1 MRMKKNILYTLA
13 LLSIFASCAKTELP
27 HFGGENDPDAVVIS
41 PSVAVLSSKSN
52 PLGED
57 NEQLRSF
64 NKGDIITIKDLSDNE
79 VYTYKLTNGSWKS
92 TNGKCLLW
100 HSESLN
106 IEASYGSKGEGDR
119 GVEDQSDAEKIAL
132 ADYMTYSGTVTR
144 IDGNELSFTLER
156 KQALVTVVIKSY
168 GDQYNPDRDFIS
180 SLSICDLTPYIRD
193 ASGNYTSDRSNGTV
207 GYRYSAIVP
216 GGRQLRINYNVRGDR
231 RIVTNPNGNFFCG
244 AGNSYTINLRVGKD
258 KIEVGDISVSDW
270 GSTDWDNAEAKAY
283 PYVTFSAASEQMF
296 NMTFDSNFTLG
307 TNEYFEYKVG
317 KGEWTQFATSIS
329 NIPFGGSNGDLF
341 LRGKSGNGTAI
352 RTSGSKISFSNAN
365 VPVECTGDIRTLIDY
380 DNYATVNTANARFWS
395 LFEGCKQLTSAPDLP
410 AMQLNDFCYSQMFKG
425 CSALQSAPELPAMTL
440 KTQCYFQ
447 MFYECT
453 SLQSAPDLPATTLAD
468 ECYYEMFYKCTALT
482 TASELKAT
490 TLAKECYY
498 SMFNGCTKLKSVTM
512 LATDVSADLCLN
524 KWLFNAGTDAA
535 SRTLTLENDDVYYT
549 ISASSNYLPDIW
561 KRGQATINYK
571 NITPYVTFSAD
582 SEQKFKI
589 YFGID
594 FELGSGE
601 YFEYSVGGGK
611 WTSFTGTLENVT
623 FGGSNGDL
631 RLRGKSSKGT
641 AIDDYYG
648 CGTIRFHDASVPVY
662 CTGDIRTLIDYE
674 AYGTV
679 STADAKFCTLFYYN
693 TMLRTAPELPAT
705 TLASQCYAYM
715 FQGCSE
721 LTAAPVL
728 PAEILAEKCY
738 EYMFIGCTA
747 LSSVTMKAKDV
758 SASGCLEGWLQDAG
772 TSAASRT
779 LTVASDA
786 VYTAMV
792 SKGYVPDLWKKAD
805 KVDVNGN
812 GIGAEATGIPYVT
825 FSAETEQRFSMDFS
839 GFSSNF
845 TLGEGEYFEYSV
857 GGGNWVRFTG
867 SVSDVAFGGSN
878 GDLRL
883 RGKSSKGTANDVYS
897 YSNIKFSTADVMVK
911 CTGDIRTLIDY
922 TDYTGV
928 GTSSAKFCSL
938 FHLNTLLTTAPELP
952 ATDLKDGCYDSM
964 FYGCTSLTEAPE
976 LPATKLVSDCYR
988 YMFYNC
994 SSLSKVTMLATEV
1007 SASNCL
1013 DNWLYNA
1020 GISATS
1026 RTLTVASKDA
1036 YNSIVGTLPDIWKQ
1050 DAENTTVN
1058 FQNN

>member
-27 HFGGENDPDAVVIS
+27 HFGGENDPNAVVIS

-52 PLGED
+52 PLSED
-57 NEQLRSF
+57 DMQLRSF
-64 NKGDIITIKDLSDNE
+64 NEGDVITIKDLSDNE
-79 VYTYKLTNGSWKS
+79 VYNYKLTNGSWKS
-92 TNGKCLLW
+92 TDGKCLLW

-106 IEASYGSKGEGDR
+106 IEASYGSKGNEGQ
-119 GVEDQSDAEKIAL
+119 GVVDQSDAEKIAS
-132 ADYMTYSGTVTR
+132 ADYMTCSVWIPKQPGS
-144 IDGNELSFTLER
+144 NELSFTLER
-156 KQALVTVVIKSY
+156 KQALVTVKIASY
-168 GDQYNPDRDFIS
+168 GDQYNPDVDKIS
-180 SLSICDLTPYIRD
+180 DLKFHSIIPYIRD
-193 ASGNYTSDRSNGTV
+193 ASGNYTPDRYNGTI
-207 GYRYSAIVP
+207 GYSYSAIVP
-216 GGRQLRINYNVRGDR
+216 DGLNLGIFYKVHDQDR
-231 RIVTNPNGNFFCG
+231 KVIDPLNNTHFY

-270 GSTDWDNAEAKAY
+270 DSTNWDNAEATVY
-283 PYVTFSAASEQMF
+283 PYVTFSAASEQKF

-490 TLAKECYY
+490 TLAYECCYSMFYGCTALTTAPELKATTLAKECYY
-498 SMFNGCTKLKSVTM
+498 SMFNGCTKLESVTM

-679 STADAKFCTLFYYN
+679 STADAKFCGLFSSN

-705 TLASQCYAYM
+705 TLAYQCYAYM
-715 FQGCSE
+715 FQHCSE

-728 PAEILAEKCY
+728 PAEILAENCY
-738 EYMFIGCTA
+738 EYMFNGCTA

-792 SKGYVPDLWKKAD
+792 SKGYIPDLWKKAD
-805 KVDVNGN
+805 KVDINGN
-812 GIGAEATGIPYVT
+812 EIGAEATGIPYVT
-825 FSAETEQRFSMDFS
+825 FSADSEQKFSMDFS
-839 GFSSNF
+839 GFNCNF

-867 SVSDVAFGGSN
+867 SISDVAFGGA
-878 GDLRL
+878 GKDLRL
-883 RGKSSKGTANDVYS
+883 RGKSSKGTATDNTK

-928 GTSSAKFCSL
+928 STSSAKFCSL
-938 FHLNTLLTTAPELP
+938 FHNNTLLTTAPELP

-976 LPATKLVSDCYR
+976 LPATNLVMC
-988 YMFYNC
+988 
-994 SSLSKVTMLATEV
+994 K
-1007 SASNCL
+1007 
-1013 DNWLYNA
+1013 
-1020 GISATS
+1020 
-1026 RTLTVASKDA
+1026 K
-1036 YNSIVGTLPDIWKQ
+1036 
-1050 DAENTTVN
+1050 
-1058 FQNN
+1058 

>member
-1 MRMKKNILYTLA
+1 MKKNILYTLA

-52 PLGED
+52 PLSED

-64 NKGDIITIKDLSDNE
+64 NEGDIITIKDLSDNE

-144 IDGNELSFTLER
+144 IDSNELSFTLER

-168 GDQYNPDRDFIS
+168 GDQYNPDVDKIS
-180 SLSICDLTPYIRD
+180 DLKFHSIIPYIRD
-193 ASGNYTSDRSNGTV
+193 ASGNYTDVRDNGTV

-216 GGRQLRINYNVRGDR
+216 GGQSLGIFYKVHDQDR
-231 RIVTNPNGNFFCG
+231 KVIDPLNQTHFY

-258 KIEVGDISVSDW
+258 KLEVGDISVSDW
-270 GSTDWDNAEAKAY
+270 GSTDWGNAEA
-283 PYVTFSAASEQMF
+283 
-296 NMTFDSNFTLG
+296 
-307 TNEYFEYKVG
+307 
-317 KGEWTQFATSIS
+317 
-329 NIPFGGSNGDLF
+329 
-341 LRGKSGNGTAI
+341 
-352 RTSGSKISFSNAN
+352 
-365 VPVECTGDIRTLIDY
+365 DI
-380 DNYATVNTANARFWS
+380 
-395 LFEGCKQLTSAPDLP
+395 
-410 AMQLNDFCYSQMFKG
+410 
-425 CSALQSAPELPAMTL
+425 
-440 KTQCYFQ
+440 
-447 MFYECT
+447 
-453 SLQSAPDLPATTLAD
+453 
-468 ECYYEMFYKCTALT
+468 
-482 TASELKAT
+482 
-490 TLAKECYY
+490 
-498 SMFNGCTKLKSVTM
+498 
-512 LATDVSADLCLN
+512 
-524 KWLFNAGTDAA
+524 DA
-535 SRTLTLENDDVYYT
+535 
-549 ISASSNYLPDIW
+549 
-561 KRGQATINYK
+561 
-571 NITPYVTFSAD
+571 PYVTFSAD
-582 SEQKFKI
+582 SEQKF
-589 YFGID
+589 
-594 FELGSGE
+594 
-601 YFEYSVGGGK
+601 
-611 WTSFTGTLENVT
+611 
-623 FGGSNGDL
+623 
-631 RLRGKSSKGT
+631 
-641 AIDDYYG
+641 
-648 CGTIRFHDASVPVY
+648 
-662 CTGDIRTLIDYE
+662 
-674 AYGTV
+674 
-679 STADAKFCTLFYYN
+679 
-693 TMLRTAPELPAT
+693 
-705 TLASQCYAYM
+705 
-715 FQGCSE
+715 
-721 LTAAPVL
+721 
-728 PAEILAEKCY
+728 
-738 EYMFIGCTA
+738 
-747 LSSVTMKAKDV
+747 
-758 SASGCLEGWLQDAG
+758 
-772 TSAASRT
+772 
-779 LTVASDA
+779 
-786 VYTAMV
+786 
-792 SKGYVPDLWKKAD
+792 
-805 KVDVNGN
+805 
-812 GIGAEATGIPYVT
+812 
-825 FSAETEQRFSMDFS
+825 SMDFR
-839 GFSSNF
+839 GFNGNF

-857 GGGNWVRFTG
+857 GGDTWVRFTG

-897 YSNIKFSTADVMVK
+897 YSTIGFSTGAQVK

>member
-64 NKGDIITIKDLSDNE
+64 NEGDIITIKDLSDNE

-100 HSESLN
+100 HSESLI

-168 GDQYNPDRDFIS
+168 GDQYNPDVDKIS
-180 SLSICDLTPYIRD
+180 DLKFHSIIPYIRD
-193 ASGNYTSDRSNGTV
+193 ASGNYTDVRDNGTV

-216 GGRQLRINYNVRGDR
+216 GGQSLGIFYKVHDQDR
-231 RIVTNPNGNFFCG
+231 KVIDPLNQTHFD

-258 KIEVGDISVSDW
+258 KLEVGDISVSDW
-270 GSTDWDNAEAKAY
+270 GSTDWGNAEA
-283 PYVTFSAASEQMF
+283 
-296 NMTFDSNFTLG
+296 
-307 TNEYFEYKVG
+307 
-317 KGEWTQFATSIS
+317 
-329 NIPFGGSNGDLF
+329 
-341 LRGKSGNGTAI
+341 
-352 RTSGSKISFSNAN
+352 
-365 VPVECTGDIRTLIDY
+365 DI
-380 DNYATVNTANARFWS
+380 
-395 LFEGCKQLTSAPDLP
+395 
-410 AMQLNDFCYSQMFKG
+410 
-425 CSALQSAPELPAMTL
+425 
-440 KTQCYFQ
+440 
-447 MFYECT
+447 
-453 SLQSAPDLPATTLAD
+453 
-468 ECYYEMFYKCTALT
+468 
-482 TASELKAT
+482 
-490 TLAKECYY
+490 
-498 SMFNGCTKLKSVTM
+498 
-512 LATDVSADLCLN
+512 
-524 KWLFNAGTDAA
+524 DA
-535 SRTLTLENDDVYYT
+535 
-549 ISASSNYLPDIW
+549 
-561 KRGQATINYK
+561 
-571 NITPYVTFSAD
+571 PYVTFSAD

-679 STADAKFCTLFYYN
+679 STADAKFCGLFSSN

-705 TLASQCYAYM
+705 TLAYQCYAYM
-715 FQGCSE
+715 FQHCSE

-728 PAEILAEKCY
+728 PAEILAENCY
-738 EYMFIGCTA
+738 EYMFYGCTA

-772 TSAASRT
+772 TSA
-779 LTVASDA
+779 
-786 VYTAMV
+786 
-792 SKGYVPDLWKKAD
+792 
-805 KVDVNGN
+805 
-812 GIGAEATGIPYVT
+812 
-825 FSAETEQRFSMDFS
+825 
-839 GFSSNF
+839 
-845 TLGEGEYFEYSV
+845 
-857 GGGNWVRFTG
+857 
-867 SVSDVAFGGSN
+867 
-878 GDLRL
+878 
-883 RGKSSKGTANDVYS
+883 
-897 YSNIKFSTADVMVK
+897 
-911 CTGDIRTLIDY
+911 
-922 TDYTGV
+922 
-928 GTSSAKFCSL
+928 
-938 FHLNTLLTTAPELP
+938 
-952 ATDLKDGCYDSM
+952 
-964 FYGCTSLTEAPE
+964 
-976 LPATKLVSDCYR
+976 
-988 YMFYNC
+988 
-994 SSLSKVTMLATEV
+994 
-1007 SASNCL
+1007 
-1013 DNWLYNA
+1013 
-1020 GISATS
+1020 TS
-1026 RTLTVASKDA
+1026 RTLTLADQDV
-1036 YNSIVGTLPDIWKQ
+1036 YNSIESTLPDNWKSGQ
-1050 DAENTTVN
+1050 ATIQY
-1058 FQNN
+1058 QNN

>member
-52 PLGED
+52 PLSKD
-57 NEQLRSF
+57 NIQLMSF
-64 NKGDIITIKDLSDNE
+64 NEGDIITIKDLSDNE

-168 GDQYNPDRDFIS
+168 GDQYNPDVDKIS
-180 SLSICDLTPYIRD
+180 DLKFHSIIPYIRD
-193 ASGNYTSDRSNGTV
+193 ASGNYTDVRDNGTV

-216 GGRQLRINYNVRGDR
+216 GGQSLGIFYKVHDQDR
-231 RIVTNPNGNFFCG
+231 KVIDPLNQTHFD

-258 KIEVGDISVSDW
+258 KLEVGDISVSDW
-270 GSTDWDNAEAKAY
+270 GSTDWGNAEA
-283 PYVTFSAASEQMF
+283 
-296 NMTFDSNFTLG
+296 
-307 TNEYFEYKVG
+307 
-317 KGEWTQFATSIS
+317 
-329 NIPFGGSNGDLF
+329 
-341 LRGKSGNGTAI
+341 
-352 RTSGSKISFSNAN
+352 
-365 VPVECTGDIRTLIDY
+365 DI
-380 DNYATVNTANARFWS
+380 
-395 LFEGCKQLTSAPDLP
+395 
-410 AMQLNDFCYSQMFKG
+410 
-425 CSALQSAPELPAMTL
+425 
-440 KTQCYFQ
+440 
-447 MFYECT
+447 
-453 SLQSAPDLPATTLAD
+453 
-468 ECYYEMFYKCTALT
+468 
-482 TASELKAT
+482 
-490 TLAKECYY
+490 
-498 SMFNGCTKLKSVTM
+498 
-512 LATDVSADLCLN
+512 
-524 KWLFNAGTDAA
+524 DA
-535 SRTLTLENDDVYYT
+535 
-549 ISASSNYLPDIW
+549 
-561 KRGQATINYK
+561 
-571 NITPYVTFSAD
+571 PYVTFSAD
-582 SEQKFKI
+582 SEQKF
-589 YFGID
+589 
-594 FELGSGE
+594 
-601 YFEYSVGGGK
+601 
-611 WTSFTGTLENVT
+611 
-623 FGGSNGDL
+623 
-631 RLRGKSSKGT
+631 
-641 AIDDYYG
+641 
-648 CGTIRFHDASVPVY
+648 
-662 CTGDIRTLIDYE
+662 
-674 AYGTV
+674 
-679 STADAKFCTLFYYN
+679 
-693 TMLRTAPELPAT
+693 
-705 TLASQCYAYM
+705 
-715 FQGCSE
+715 
-721 LTAAPVL
+721 
-728 PAEILAEKCY
+728 
-738 EYMFIGCTA
+738 
-747 LSSVTMKAKDV
+747 
-758 SASGCLEGWLQDAG
+758 
-772 TSAASRT
+772 
-779 LTVASDA
+779 
-786 VYTAMV
+786 
-792 SKGYVPDLWKKAD
+792 
-805 KVDVNGN
+805 
-812 GIGAEATGIPYVT
+812 
-825 FSAETEQRFSMDFS
+825 SMDFR
-839 GFSSNF
+839 GFNGNF

-857 GGGNWVRFTG
+857 GGGEWKRFTTTL
-867 SVSDVAFGGSN
+867 SEPVAFGSSL

-883 RGKSSKGTANDVYS
+883 RGKSSKGTATDNIK

-994 SSLSKVTMLATEV
+994 SSLSKVIMLATEV
-1007 SASNCL
+1007 SASDCL
-1013 DNWLYNA
+1013 DNWLYNAGTSASSRTLMVENDDVYYTISANSNYLPDNWKSGQATINYRNFTPYVTFSAASEQKFSMTFNSFTLGENEYFEYSVGGSAWTKFTENVSDVAFGCSNGDLRLRGKSSKGTAEEERRYSIISFTTDNVPVYCTGDIRTLIDHEAYQTVSTANAMFCNLFYNNSVLVTAPELPATDLADYCYLGMFQGCKSLTSAPVLPAETLKTECYEVMFAGCTALSSVTMLATNVSASNCLTDWLNNA

>member
-1 MRMKKNILYTLA
+1 MKKNILYTLA

-27 HFGGENDPDAVVIS
+27 HFGDENDPDAVVIS

-52 PLGED
+52 PLSED
-57 NEQLRSF
+57 NKQLMSF
-64 NKGDIITIKDLSDNE
+64 NEGDVITIKDLSDNE
-79 VYTYKLTNGSWKS
+79 VYTYTLTEDGSWKS
-92 TNGKCLLW
+92 TDEKCLLW

-106 IEASYGSKGEGDR
+106 IEASYGSKGEEDR
-119 GVEDQSDAEKIAL
+119 GVSDQSDAAKIAS
-132 ADYMTYSGTVTR
+132 ADYMTYSGTVR
-144 IDGNELSFTLER
+144 RPDGSNELSFTLTR
-156 KQALVTVVIKSY
+156 QQALVTVVIASY
-168 GDQYNPDRDFIS
+168 GDQYNPERVFIS
-180 SLSICDLTPYIRD
+180 DLKICGLTPYIRD
-193 ASGNYTSDRSNGTV
+193 ADDNHTSDHGTV
-207 GYRYSAIVP
+207 GYKYSAIVP
-216 GGRQLRINYNVRGDR
+216 GGIQLIINYNVGGDK

-270 GSTDWDNAEAKAY
+270 GSTDWDDAEA
-283 PYVTFSAASEQMF
+283 
-296 NMTFDSNFTLG
+296 
-307 TNEYFEYKVG
+307 
-317 KGEWTQFATSIS
+317 
-329 NIPFGGSNGDLF
+329 
-341 LRGKSGNGTAI
+341 
-352 RTSGSKISFSNAN
+352 
-365 VPVECTGDIRTLIDY
+365 DI
-380 DNYATVNTANARFWS
+380 
-395 LFEGCKQLTSAPDLP
+395 
-410 AMQLNDFCYSQMFKG
+410 
-425 CSALQSAPELPAMTL
+425 
-440 KTQCYFQ
+440 
-447 MFYECT
+447 
-453 SLQSAPDLPATTLAD
+453 
-468 ECYYEMFYKCTALT
+468 
-482 TASELKAT
+482 
-490 TLAKECYY
+490 
-498 SMFNGCTKLKSVTM
+498 
-512 LATDVSADLCLN
+512 
-524 KWLFNAGTDAA
+524 DA
-535 SRTLTLENDDVYYT
+535 
-549 ISASSNYLPDIW
+549 
-561 KRGQATINYK
+561 
-571 NITPYVTFSAD
+571 PYVTFSAD

>member
-27 HFGGENDPDAVVIS
+27 HFGGENDPNAVVIS

-52 PLGED
+52 PLGD
-57 NEQLRSF
+57 ATTQTQFNE
-64 NKGDIITIKDLSDNE
+64 GDVITIKDLSDSK
-79 VYTYKLTNGSWKS
+79 VYTYTLTGGSWKS

-144 IDGNELSFTLER
+144 RDGNELSFTLER

-168 GDQYNPDRDFIS
+168 GDQYNPDVDKIS
-180 SLSICDLTPYIRD
+180 DLKFHSIIPYIRD
-193 ASGNYTSDRSNGTV
+193 ASGNYTDVRDNGTV

-231 RIVTNPNGNFFCG
+231 RIVTNPNGNFFCY

-258 KIEVGDISVSDW
+258 KIEVDDISVSDW
-270 GSTDWDNAEAKAY
+270 DSTDWNDAEA
-283 PYVTFSAASEQMF
+283 
-296 NMTFDSNFTLG
+296 
-307 TNEYFEYKVG
+307 
-317 KGEWTQFATSIS
+317 
-329 NIPFGGSNGDLF
+329 
-341 LRGKSGNGTAI
+341 
-352 RTSGSKISFSNAN
+352 
-365 VPVECTGDIRTLIDY
+365 DI
-380 DNYATVNTANARFWS
+380 
-395 LFEGCKQLTSAPDLP
+395 
-410 AMQLNDFCYSQMFKG
+410 
-425 CSALQSAPELPAMTL
+425 
-440 KTQCYFQ
+440 
-447 MFYECT
+447 
-453 SLQSAPDLPATTLAD
+453 
-468 ECYYEMFYKCTALT
+468 
-482 TASELKAT
+482 
-490 TLAKECYY
+490 
-498 SMFNGCTKLKSVTM
+498 
-512 LATDVSADLCLN
+512 
-524 KWLFNAGTDAA
+524 DA
-535 SRTLTLENDDVYYT
+535 
-549 ISASSNYLPDIW
+549 
-561 KRGQATINYK
+561 
-571 NITPYVTFSAD
+571 PYVTFSAD

-679 STADAKFCTLFYYN
+679 STADAKFCGLFSSN

-705 TLASQCYAYM
+705 TLAYQCYAYM
-715 FQGCSE
+715 FQHCSE

-728 PAEILAEKCY
+728 PAEILAENCY
-738 EYMFIGCTA
+738 EYMFNGCTA

-772 TSAASRT
+772 T
-779 LTVASDA
+779 
-786 VYTAMV
+786 
-792 SKGYVPDLWKKAD
+792 
-805 KVDVNGN
+805 
-812 GIGAEATGIPYVT
+812 
-825 FSAETEQRFSMDFS
+825 
-839 GFSSNF
+839 
-845 TLGEGEYFEYSV
+845 
-857 GGGNWVRFTG
+857 
-867 SVSDVAFGGSN
+867 
-878 GDLRL
+878 
-883 RGKSSKGTANDVYS
+883 
-897 YSNIKFSTADVMVK
+897 
-911 CTGDIRTLIDY
+911 
-922 TDYTGV
+922 
-928 GTSSAKFCSL
+928 
-938 FHLNTLLTTAPELP
+938 
-952 ATDLKDGCYDSM
+952 
-964 FYGCTSLTEAPE
+964 
-976 LPATKLVSDCYR
+976 
-988 YMFYNC
+988 
-994 SSLSKVTMLATEV
+994 
-1007 SASNCL
+1007 
-1013 DNWLYNA
+1013 
-1020 GISATS
+1020 SATS

>member
-64 NKGDIITIKDLSDNE
+64 NEGDIITIKDLSDNE

-168 GDQYNPDRDFIS
+168 GDQYNPDVDKIS
-180 SLSICDLTPYIRD
+180 DLKFHSIIPYIRD
-193 ASGNYTSDRSNGTV
+193 ASGNYTDVRDNGTV

-216 GGRQLRINYNVRGDR
+216 GGQSLGIFYKVHDQDR
-231 RIVTNPNGNFFCG
+231 KVIDPLNQTHFD

-270 GSTDWDNAEAKAY
+270 GSTDWDDAEADIDA
-283 PYVTFSAASEQMF
+283 PY
-296 NMTFDSNFTLG
+296 
-307 TNEYFEYKVG
+307 
-317 KGEWTQFATSIS
+317 
-329 NIPFGGSNGDLF
+329 
-341 LRGKSGNGTAI
+341 
-352 RTSGSKISFSNAN
+352 
-365 VPVECTGDIRTLIDY
+365 
-380 DNYATVNTANARFWS
+380 
-395 LFEGCKQLTSAPDLP
+395 
-410 AMQLNDFCYSQMFKG
+410 
-425 CSALQSAPELPAMTL
+425 
-440 KTQCYFQ
+440 
-447 MFYECT
+447 
-453 SLQSAPDLPATTLAD
+453 
-468 ECYYEMFYKCTALT
+468 
-482 TASELKAT
+482 
-490 TLAKECYY
+490 
-498 SMFNGCTKLKSVTM
+498 
-512 LATDVSADLCLN
+512 
-524 KWLFNAGTDAA
+524 
-535 SRTLTLENDDVYYT
+535 
-549 ISASSNYLPDIW
+549 
-561 KRGQATINYK
+561 
-571 NITPYVTFSAD
+571 
-582 SEQKFKI
+582 
-589 YFGID
+589 
-594 FELGSGE
+594 
-601 YFEYSVGGGK
+601 
-611 WTSFTGTLENVT
+611 VT

-631 RLRGKSSKGT
+631 RLRGKSSHGT
-641 AIDDYYG
+641 AKDSDYG
-648 CGTIRFHDASVPVY
+648 SAWIRFTYTDVPVY

-679 STADAKFCTLFYYN
+679 NTADAKFCTLFYYN

-779 LTVASDA
+779 LTVASEA
-786 VYTAMV
+786 AY
-792 SKGYVPDLWKKAD
+792 SSI
-805 KVDVNGN
+805 VDN
-812 GIGAEATGIPYVT
+812 
-825 FSAETEQRFSMDFS
+825 
-839 GFSSNF
+839 
-845 TLGEGEYFEYSV
+845 
-857 GGGNWVRFTG
+857 
-867 SVSDVAFGGSN
+867 
-878 GDLRL
+878 
-883 RGKSSKGTANDVYS
+883 
-897 YSNIKFSTADVMVK
+897 
-911 CTGDIRTLIDY
+911 
-922 TDYTGV
+922 
-928 GTSSAKFCSL
+928 
-938 FHLNTLLTTAPELP
+938 LP
-952 ATDLKDGCYDSM
+952 
-964 FYGCTSLTEAPE
+964 
-976 LPATKLVSDCYR
+976 
-988 YMFYNC
+988 
-994 SSLSKVTMLATEV
+994 
-1007 SASNCL
+1007 
-1013 DNWLYNA
+1013 DNW
-1020 GISATS
+1020 
-1026 RTLTVASKDA
+1026 
-1036 YNSIVGTLPDIWKQ
+1036 KQ
-1050 DAENTTVN
+1050 GAENTTVN

>member
-64 NKGDIITIKDLSDNE
+64 NEGDIITIKDLSDNE

-168 GDQYNPDRDFIS
+168 GDQYNPDVDKIS
-180 SLSICDLTPYIRD
+180 DLKFHSIIPYIRD
-193 ASGNYTSDRSNGTV
+193 ASGNYTDVRDNGTV

-216 GGRQLRINYNVRGDR
+216 GGQSLGIFYKVHDQDR
-231 RIVTNPNGNFFCG
+231 KVIDPLNQTHFD

-258 KIEVGDISVSDW
+258 KLEVDDITVSGW
-270 GSTDWDNAEAKAY
+270 GSTDWDDAEA
-283 PYVTFSAASEQMF
+283 
-296 NMTFDSNFTLG
+296 
-307 TNEYFEYKVG
+307 
-317 KGEWTQFATSIS
+317 
-329 NIPFGGSNGDLF
+329 
-341 LRGKSGNGTAI
+341 
-352 RTSGSKISFSNAN
+352 
-365 VPVECTGDIRTLIDY
+365 DI
-380 DNYATVNTANARFWS
+380 
-395 LFEGCKQLTSAPDLP
+395 
-410 AMQLNDFCYSQMFKG
+410 
-425 CSALQSAPELPAMTL
+425 
-440 KTQCYFQ
+440 
-447 MFYECT
+447 
-453 SLQSAPDLPATTLAD
+453 
-468 ECYYEMFYKCTALT
+468 
-482 TASELKAT
+482 
-490 TLAKECYY
+490 
-498 SMFNGCTKLKSVTM
+498 
-512 LATDVSADLCLN
+512 
-524 KWLFNAGTDAA
+524 DA
-535 SRTLTLENDDVYYT
+535 
-549 ISASSNYLPDIW
+549 
-561 KRGQATINYK
+561 
-571 NITPYVTFSAD
+571 PYVTFSAD

-631 RLRGKSSKGT
+631 LLRGKSSKGT

-679 STADAKFCTLFYYN
+679 STADAKFCGLFSDN

-728 PAEILAEKCY
+728 PAEILAENCY
-738 EYMFIGCTA
+738 EYMFYGCTA
-747 LSSVTMKAKDV
+747 LSSVTMKATDV
-758 SASGCLEGWLQDAG
+758 SATSCLNNWLNNAG

-779 LTVASDA
+779 LTMA
-786 VYTAMV
+786 
-792 SKGYVPDLWKKAD
+792 
-805 KVDVNGN
+805 N
-812 GIGAEATGIPYVT
+812 
-825 FSAETEQRFSMDFS
+825 ET
-839 GFSSNF
+839 
-845 TLGEGEYFEYSV
+845 
-857 GGGNWVRFTG
+857 
-867 SVSDVAFGGSN
+867 
-878 GDLRL
+878 
-883 RGKSSKGTANDVYS
+883 
-897 YSNIKFSTADVMVK
+897 
-911 CTGDIRTLIDY
+911 
-922 TDYTGV
+922 
-928 GTSSAKFCSL
+928 
-938 FHLNTLLTTAPELP
+938 
-952 ATDLKDGCYDSM
+952 
-964 FYGCTSLTEAPE
+964 
-976 LPATKLVSDCYR
+976 
-988 YMFYNC
+988 
-994 SSLSKVTMLATEV
+994 
-1007 SASNCL
+1007 
-1013 DNWLYNA
+1013 
-1020 GISATS
+1020 
-1026 RTLTVASKDA
+1026 A
-1036 YNSIVGTLPDIWKQ
+1036 YNSIESFLPDNWKQ
-1050 DAENTTVN
+1050 GAENTTVN